1 MSEKNSNDSNDLR
14 DRAASE
20 DAVVREEI
28 DSGKETETRAAAG
41 TESAGRKKLPQL
53 PPRAR
58 RFCAFLVG
66 VVFFMSGTL
75 KLMDPVGAGLI
86 MEEYFKFF
94 HVGFL
99 SFAAKS
105 SGTLLAFI
113 ETMSGVAL
121 ITGVWRRF
129 TACVVSV
136 FMAIF
141 TLLTLLLLIFNPAM
155 DCGCFGEA
163 VHLTHAQSFL
173 KNVVIDVLIFAAFW
187 PFKSFGR
194 NKRRKYV
201 AFSLVSVAVVALMLY
216 SLLYIPLID
225 FTDFKPGVR
234 LAAADVRSHAEGDDA
249 YEAVFIYEKDGE
261 REAFTLDNLPDSTWT
276 YVSTETRS
284 RNASADELMP
294 ALSFSDA
301 SGEYHDELAAH
312 KDVMIVSMFRPS
324 DTDAAKWCRTAAF
337 VNDAL
342 DNGFFPLVIVS
353 GTTES
358 VLADFSEYENK
369 YPSELSAGMARR
381 VAILRAFLFDSPVI
395 LMDEPFIN
403 LDPALKYSIMDMFLD
418 MQRHTGRTA
427 VSVTHDVNEAIY
439 IADRIIV
446 ISGGR
451 VVYDNPEVTEAD
463 EKKILAVLLKTGK
476 TS

>member
-14 DRAASE
+14 DTAASE
-20 DAVVREEI
+20 DAVVREET
-28 DSGKETETRAAAG
+28 DSGKETETRADAG

-75 KLMDPVGAGLI
+75 KLMDPVGSGLI

-353 GTTES
+353 GTPES
-358 VLADFSEYENK
+358 VLADFSEYGLDANISSTLFPVLYYADYK
-369 YPSELSAGMARR
+369 TLISLNRSNGGVTYFNRGYLVKKWSYNSMPGNADLAELA
-381 VAILRAFLFDSPVI
+381 
-395 LMDEPFIN
+395 
-403 LDPALKYSIMDMFLD
+403 
-418 MQRHTGRTA
+418 
-427 VSVTHDVNEAIY
+427 
-439 IADRIIV
+439 
-446 ISGGR
+446 SG
-451 VVYDNPEVTEAD
+451 DVTETFLVSDTAGS
-463 EKKILAVLLKTGK
+463 LTFQGFLLY
-476 TS
+476 SFALMLLL

>member
-20 DAVVREEI
+20 DAVVREET
-28 DSGKETETRAAAG
+28 DSGKETETRADAG

-75 KLMDPVGAGLI
+75 KLMDPVGSGLI

-234 LAAADVRSHAEGDDA
+234 LAAADVRSHAEGEDA

-324 DTDAAKWCRTAAF
+324 DADAAKWCRTAAF

-353 GTTES
+353 GTPES
-358 VLADFSEYENK
+358 VLADFSEYGLDANISSTLFPVLYYADYK
-369 YPSELSAGMARR
+369 TLISLNRSNGGVTYFNRGYLVKKWSYNSMPGNADLAELA
-381 VAILRAFLFDSPVI
+381 
-395 LMDEPFIN
+395 
-403 LDPALKYSIMDMFLD
+403 
-418 MQRHTGRTA
+418 
-427 VSVTHDVNEAIY
+427 
-439 IADRIIV
+439 
-446 ISGGR
+446 SG
-451 VVYDNPEVTEAD
+451 DVTETFLVSDTAGS
-463 EKKILAVLLKTGK
+463 LTFQGFLLYSFAVMLLL
-476 TS
+476 

>member
-14 DRAASE
+14 DTAASE
-20 DAVVREEI
+20 DAVVREET
-28 DSGKETETRAAAG
+28 DSGKETETRADAG

-75 KLMDPVGAGLI
+75 KLMDPVGSGLI

-234 LAAADVRSHAEGDDA
+234 LAAADVRSHADGDDA

-324 DTDAAKWCRTAAF
+324 DADAAKWCRTAAF

-353 GTTES
+353 GTPES
-358 VLADFSEYENK
+358 VLADFSEYGLDANISSTLFPVLYYADYK
-369 YPSELSAGMARR
+369 TLISLNRSNGGVTYFNRGYLVKKWSYNSMPGNADLAELA
-381 VAILRAFLFDSPVI
+381 
-395 LMDEPFIN
+395 
-403 LDPALKYSIMDMFLD
+403 
-418 MQRHTGRTA
+418 
-427 VSVTHDVNEAIY
+427 
-439 IADRIIV
+439 
-446 ISGGR
+446 SG
-451 VVYDNPEVTEAD
+451 DVTETFLVSDTAGS
-463 EKKILAVLLKTGK
+463 LTFQGFLLYSFAVMLLL
-476 TS
+476 

>member
-20 DAVVREEI
+20 DAVVREET
-28 DSGKETETRAAAG
+28 DSGKETETRADAG

-86 MEEYFKFF
+86 TEEYFKFF

-234 LAAADVRSHAEGDDA
+234 LAAADVRSHAEGEDA

-324 DTDAAKWCRTAAF
+324 DADAAKWCRTAAF
-337 VNDAL
+337 VNDAQ

-353 GTTES
+353 GTPES
-358 VLADFSEYENK
+358 VLADFSEYGLDANISSTLFPVLYYADYK
-369 YPSELSAGMARR
+369 TLISLNRSNGGVTYFNRGYLVKKWSYNSMPGNADLAELA
-381 VAILRAFLFDSPVI
+381 
-395 LMDEPFIN
+395 
-403 LDPALKYSIMDMFLD
+403 
-418 MQRHTGRTA
+418 
-427 VSVTHDVNEAIY
+427 
-439 IADRIIV
+439 
-446 ISGGR
+446 SG
-451 VVYDNPEVTEAD
+451 DVTETFLVSDTAGS
-463 EKKILAVLLKTGK
+463 LTFQGFLLYSFAVMLLL
-476 TS
+476 

>member
-14 DRAASE
+14 DTAASE
-20 DAVVREEI
+20 DAVVREET
-28 DSGKETETRAAAG
+28 DSGKETETRADAG

-75 KLMDPVGAGLI
+75 KLMDPVGSGLI

-234 LAAADVRSHAEGDDA
+234 LAAADVRSHAEGEDA

-324 DTDAAKWCRTAAF
+324 DADAAKWCRTAAF

-353 GTTES
+353 GTPES
-358 VLADFSEYENK
+358 VLADFSEYGLDANISSTLFPVLYYADYK
-369 YPSELSAGMARR
+369 TLISLNRSNGGVTYFNRGYLVKKWSYNSMPGNADLAELA
-381 VAILRAFLFDSPVI
+381 
-395 LMDEPFIN
+395 
-403 LDPALKYSIMDMFLD
+403 
-418 MQRHTGRTA
+418 
-427 VSVTHDVNEAIY
+427 
-439 IADRIIV
+439 
-446 ISGGR
+446 SG
-451 VVYDNPEVTEAD
+451 DVTETFLVSDTAGS
-463 EKKILAVLLKTGK
+463 LTFQGFLLYSFAVMLLL
-476 TS
+476 

>member
-20 DAVVREEI
+20 DAVVREET
-28 DSGKETETRAAAG
+28 DSGKETETRADAG

-75 KLMDPVGAGLI
+75 KLMDPVGSGLI

-234 LAAADVRSHAEGDDA
+234 LAAADVRSHGGGDDA

-261 REAFTLDNLPDSTWT
+261 RETFTLDNLPDSTWT
-276 YVSTETRS
+276 YVSTETRT

-301 SGEYHDELAAH
+301 AGEYHDELAVH
-312 KDVMIVSMFRPS
+312 RDVMIVSMFRPS
-324 DTDAAKWCRTAAF
+324 DADAAKWGRTASF

-342 DNGFFPLVIVS
+342 NNGFTPFVLVS
-353 GTTES
+353 GTPES
-358 VLADFSEYENK
+358 VRASFSE
-369 YPSELSAGMARR
+369 AGLDGNISS
-381 VAILRAFLFDSPVI
+381 ILSPVMYYADYKTLI
-395 LMDEPFIN
+395 SLNRSNGGVTYFN
-403 LDPALKYSIMDMFLD
+403 RGYLVKKWSYSSMPD
-418 MQRHTGRTA
+418 
-427 VSVTHDVNEAIY
+427 N
-439 IADRIIV
+439 ADLAELA
-446 ISGGR
+446 SG
-451 VVYDNPEVTEAD
+451 DVTETFLVSDTAGS
-463 EKKILAVLLKTGK
+463 LTFQGFLLYSFAVMLLL
-476 TS
+476 

>member
-20 DAVVREEI
+20 DAVVREET
-28 DSGKETETRAAAG
+28 DSGKETETRADAG

-75 KLMDPVGAGLI
+75 KLMDPVGSGLI

-234 LAAADVRSHAEGDDA
+234 LAAADVRSHAEGEDA

-353 GTTES
+353 GTPES
-358 VLADFSEYENK
+358 VLADFSEYGLDANISSTLFPVLYYADYK
-369 YPSELSAGMARR
+369 TLISLNRSNGGVTYFNRGYLVKKWSYSSMPGNADLAELA
-381 VAILRAFLFDSPVI
+381 
-395 LMDEPFIN
+395 
-403 LDPALKYSIMDMFLD
+403 
-418 MQRHTGRTA
+418 
-427 VSVTHDVNEAIY
+427 
-439 IADRIIV
+439 
-446 ISGGR
+446 SG
-451 VVYDNPEVTEAD
+451 DVTETFLVSDTAGS
-463 EKKILAVLLKTGK
+463 LTFQGFLLYSFAVMLLL
-476 TS
+476 

>member
-20 DAVVREEI
+20 DAVVREET
-28 DSGKETETRAAAG
+28 DSGKETETRADAG

-225 FTDFKPGVR
+225 FTDFRPGVR
-234 LAAADVRSHAEGDDA
+234 LAAADVRRHGGGDDI
-249 YEAVFIYEKDGE
+249 YEAVFIYEKNGVKE
-261 REAFTLDNLPDSTWT
+261 SFTLDNLPDSTWT
-276 YVSTETRS
+276 YVSTETTNRS
-284 RNASADELMP
+284 ASDDELMP
-294 ALSFSDA
+294 ALSFSDSA
-301 SGEYHDELAAH
+301 GEYHDELAVH
-312 KDVMIVSMFRPS
+312 GNVMIVSIFRP
-324 DTDAAKWCRTAAF
+324 DDVNADKWIRTAAF

-342 DNGFFPLVIVS
+342 NNGFTPFVLVF
-353 GTTES
+353 GTPES
-358 VLADFSEYENK
+358 VRTSFSE
-369 YPSELSAGMARR
+369 AGLDGNISS
-381 VAILRAFLFDSPVI
+381 ILSPVMYYADYKTLI
-395 LMDEPFIN
+395 SLNRSNGGVTYFN
-403 LDPALKYSIMDMFLD
+403 RGYLVKKWSYSSMPD
-418 MQRHTGRTA
+418 
-427 VSVTHDVNEAIY
+427 N
-439 IADRIIV
+439 ADLAELA
-446 ISGGR
+446 SG
-451 VVYDNPEVTEAD
+451 DVTETFLVSDTAGS
-463 EKKILAVLLKTGK
+463 LTFQGFLLYSFAVMLLL
-476 TS
+476 

>member
-14 DRAASE
+14 DTAASE
-20 DAVVREEI
+20 DAVVREET
-28 DSGKETETRAAAG
+28 DSGKETETRADAG

-75 KLMDPVGAGLI
+75 KLMDPVGSGLI

-353 GTTES
+353 GTPES
-358 VLADFSEYENK
+358 VLADFSEYGLDANISSTLFPVLYYADYK
-369 YPSELSAGMARR
+369 TLISLNRSNGGVTYFNRGYLVKKWSYSSMPDNADLAELA
-381 VAILRAFLFDSPVI
+381 
-395 LMDEPFIN
+395 
-403 LDPALKYSIMDMFLD
+403 
-418 MQRHTGRTA
+418 
-427 VSVTHDVNEAIY
+427 
-439 IADRIIV
+439 
-446 ISGGR
+446 SG
-451 VVYDNPEVTEAD
+451 DVTETFLVSDTAGS
-463 EKKILAVLLKTGK
+463 LTFQGFLLYSFAVMLLL
-476 TS
+476 

>member
-20 DAVVREEI
+20 DAVVREET
-28 DSGKETETRAAAG
+28 DSGKETETRADAG

-75 KLMDPVGAGLI
+75 KLMDPVGSGLI

-173 KNVVIDVLIFAAFW
+173 KNVILDVLIFAAFW

-225 FTDFKPGVR
+225 FTDFRPGVR
-234 LAAADVRSHAEGDDA
+234 LAAADVRRHGGGDDI
-249 YEAVFIYEKDGE
+249 YEAVFIYEKNGVKE
-261 REAFTLDNLPDSTWT
+261 SFTLDNLPDSTWT
-276 YVSTETRS
+276 YVSTETTNRS
-284 RNASADELMP
+284 ASDDELMP
-294 ALSFSDA
+294 ALSFSDSA
-301 SGEYHDELAAH
+301 GEYHDELAVH
-312 KDVMIVSMFRPS
+312 GNVMIVSIFRP
-324 DTDAAKWCRTAAF
+324 DDVNADKWIRTAAF

-342 DNGFFPLVIVS
+342 NNGFTPFVLVS
-353 GTTES
+353 GTPES
-358 VLADFSEYENK
+358 VRASFSE
-369 YPSELSAGMARR
+369 AGLDGNISS
-381 VAILRAFLFDSPVI
+381 ILSPVMYYADYKTLI
-395 LMDEPFIN
+395 SLNRSNGGVTYFN
-403 LDPALKYSIMDMFLD
+403 RGYLVKKWSYSSMPD
-418 MQRHTGRTA
+418 
-427 VSVTHDVNEAIY
+427 N
-439 IADRIIV
+439 ADLAELA
-446 ISGGR
+446 SG
-451 VVYDNPEVTEAD
+451 DVTETFLVSDTAGS
-463 EKKILAVLLKTGK
+463 LTFQGFLLYSFAVMLLL
-476 TS
+476 

>member
-14 DRAASE
+14 DTAASE
-20 DAVVREEI
+20 DAVVREET
-28 DSGKETETRAAAG
+28 DSGKETETRADAG

-75 KLMDPVGAGLI
+75 KLMDPVGSGLI

-163 VHLTHAQSFL
+163 VHLTHVQSFL

-234 LAAADVRSHAEGDDA
+234 LAAADVRSHAEGEDA

-324 DTDAAKWCRTAAF
+324 DADAAKWCRTAAF

-353 GTTES
+353 GTPES
-358 VLADFSEYENK
+358 VLADFSEYGLDANISSTLFPVLYYADYK
-369 YPSELSAGMARR
+369 TLISLNRSNGGVTYFNRGYLVKKWSYNSMPGNADLAELA
-381 VAILRAFLFDSPVI
+381 
-395 LMDEPFIN
+395 
-403 LDPALKYSIMDMFLD
+403 
-418 MQRHTGRTA
+418 
-427 VSVTHDVNEAIY
+427 
-439 IADRIIV
+439 
-446 ISGGR
+446 SG
-451 VVYDNPEVTEAD
+451 DVTETFLVSDTAGS
-463 EKKILAVLLKTGK
+463 LTFQGFLLYSFAVMLLL
-476 TS
+476 

>member
-20 DAVVREEI
+20 DAVVREET
-28 DSGKETETRAAAG
+28 DSGKETETRADAG

-75 KLMDPVGAGLI
+75 KLMDPVGSGLI

-234 LAAADVRSHAEGDDA
+234 LAAADVRSHAEGEDA

-324 DTDAAKWCRTAAF
+324 DADAAKWCRTAAF

-353 GTTES
+353 GTPES
-358 VLADFSEYENK
+358 VLADFSEYGLDANISSTLFPVLYYADYK
-369 YPSELSAGMARR
+369 TLISLNRSNGGVTYFNRGYLVKKWSYSSMPDNADLAELA
-381 VAILRAFLFDSPVI
+381 
-395 LMDEPFIN
+395 
-403 LDPALKYSIMDMFLD
+403 
-418 MQRHTGRTA
+418 
-427 VSVTHDVNEAIY
+427 
-439 IADRIIV
+439 
-446 ISGGR
+446 SG
-451 VVYDNPEVTEAD
+451 DVTETFLVSDTAGS
-463 EKKILAVLLKTGK
+463 LTFQGFLLYSFAVMLLL
-476 TS
+476 

>member
-20 DAVVREEI
+20 DAVVREET
-28 DSGKETETRAAAG
+28 DSGKETETRADAG

-94 HVGFL
+94 HAGFL

-234 LAAADVRSHAEGDDA
+234 LAAADVRSHADGDDA

-324 DTDAAKWCRTAAF
+324 DADAAKWRRTAAF

-353 GTTES
+353 GTPES
-358 VLADFSEYENK
+358 VLADFSESGLDANISSTLFPVLYYADYKTLISLNRSNGGVTYFNRGYLVK
-369 YPSELSAGMARR
+369 KWSYNSMPGNADLAELA
-381 VAILRAFLFDSPVI
+381 
-395 LMDEPFIN
+395 
-403 LDPALKYSIMDMFLD
+403 
-418 MQRHTGRTA
+418 
-427 VSVTHDVNEAIY
+427 
-439 IADRIIV
+439 
-446 ISGGR
+446 SG
-451 VVYDNPEVTEAD
+451 DVTETFLVSDTAGS
-463 EKKILAVLLKTGK
+463 LTFQGFLLYSFAVMLLL
-476 TS
+476 

>member
-1 MSEKNSNDSNDLR
+1 MSEKNSNDSDDLK
-14 DRAASE
+14 DKAASE
-20 DAVVREEI
+20 DAVGREEI

-66 VVFFMSGTL
+66 VVFFMSGAL
-75 KLMDPVGAGLI
+75 KLMDPVGTGLI
-86 MEEYFKFF
+86 MEEYFKFL

-105 SGTLLAFI
+105 SGALLAFI

-136 FMAIF
+136 FMGLF
-141 TLLTLLLLIFNPAM
+141 TLLTLLLLIFNPSM

-234 LAAADVRSHAEGDDA
+234 LAAADVRSHGGGDDA

-261 REAFTLDNLPDSTWT
+261 RETFTLDNLPDSTWT

-301 SGEYHDELAAH
+301 AGEYHDELAVH

-324 DTDAAKWCRTAAF
+324 DADAAKWSRTASF

-342 DNGFFPLVIVS
+342 DNGFFPLVLVS
-353 GTTES
+353 GTPES
-358 VLADFSEYENK
+358 VRADFSE
-369 YPSELSAGMARR
+369 AGLDGNISS
-381 VAILRAFLFDSPVI
+381 ILSPVLYYADYKTLI
-395 LMDEPFIN
+395 SLNRSNGGVTYFN
-403 LDPALKYSIMDMFLD
+403 RGYLVKKWSYSSMPD
-418 MQRHTGRTA
+418 
-427 VSVTHDVNEAIY
+427 N
-439 IADRIIV
+439 ADLAELA
-446 ISGGR
+446 SG
-451 VVYDNPEVTEAD
+451 DVTETFLVSDTAGS
-463 EKKILAVLLKTGK
+463 LTFQGFLLYSFAVMLLL
-476 TS
+476 

>member
-14 DRAASE
+14 DTAASE
-20 DAVVREEI
+20 DAVVREET
-28 DSGKETETRAAAG
+28 DSGKETETRADAG

-75 KLMDPVGAGLI
+75 KLMDPVGSGLI

-353 GTTES
+353 GTPES
-358 VLADFSEYENK
+358 VLADFSEYGLDANISSTLFPVLYYADYK
-369 YPSELSAGMARR
+369 TLISLNRSNGGVTYFNRGYLVKKWSYSSMPDNADLAELA
-381 VAILRAFLFDSPVI
+381 
-395 LMDEPFIN
+395 
-403 LDPALKYSIMDMFLD
+403 
-418 MQRHTGRTA
+418 
-427 VSVTHDVNEAIY
+427 
-439 IADRIIV
+439 
-446 ISGGR
+446 SG
-451 VVYDNPEVTEAD
+451 DVTETFLVSDTAGS
-463 EKKILAVLLKTGK
+463 LTFQGFLLY
-476 TS
+476 SFALMLLL

>member
-14 DRAASE
+14 DTAASE
-20 DAVVREEI
+20 DAVVREET
-28 DSGKETETRAAAG
+28 DSGKETETRADAG

-75 KLMDPVGAGLI
+75 KLMDPVGSGLI

-163 VHLTHAQSFL
+163 VHLTHVQSFL

-234 LAAADVRSHAEGDDA
+234 LAAADVRSHAEGEDA

-353 GTTES
+353 GTPES
-358 VLADFSEYENK
+358 VLADFSEYGLDANISSTLFPVLYYADYK
-369 YPSELSAGMARR
+369 TLISLNRSNGGVTYFNRGYLVKKWSYNSMPGNADLAELA
-381 VAILRAFLFDSPVI
+381 
-395 LMDEPFIN
+395 
-403 LDPALKYSIMDMFLD
+403 
-418 MQRHTGRTA
+418 
-427 VSVTHDVNEAIY
+427 
-439 IADRIIV
+439 
-446 ISGGR
+446 SG
-451 VVYDNPEVTEAD
+451 DVTETFLVSDTAGS
-463 EKKILAVLLKTGK
+463 LTFQGFLLYSFAVMLLL
-476 TS
+476 

>member
-1 MSEKNSNDSNDLR
+1 MKGHESK
-14 DRAASE
+14 
-20 DAVVREEI
+20 
-28 DSGKETETRAAAG
+28 GK
-41 TESAGRKKLPQL
+41 KKVPQL

-66 VVFFMSGTL
+66 VVFFLSGVL
-75 KLMDPVGAGLI
+75 KLMDPAGTGLI
-86 MEEYFKFF
+86 MEEYFKFL
-94 HVGFL
+94 HLGFL
-99 SFAAKS
+99 TFAAKV
-105 SGTLLAFI
+105 SGVVFAFI

-225 FTDFKPGVR
+225 FTDFRPGVR
-234 LAAADVRSHAEGDDA
+234 LAAADVRRHGGGDDI
-249 YEAVFIYEKDGE
+249 YEAVFIYEKNGVKE
-261 REAFTLDNLPDSTWT
+261 SFTLDNLPDSTWT
-276 YVSTETRS
+276 YVSTETTNRS
-284 RNASADELMP
+284 ASDDELMP
-294 ALSFSDA
+294 ALSFSDSA
-301 SGEYHDELAAH
+301 GEYHDELAVH
-312 KDVMIVSMFRPS
+312 GNVMIVSIFRP
-324 DTDAAKWCRTAAF
+324 DDVNTDKWIRTAAF

-342 DNGFFPLVIVS
+342 NNGFTPFVLVS
-353 GTTES
+353 GTPES
-358 VLADFSEYENK
+358 VRASFSE
-369 YPSELSAGMARR
+369 AGLDGNISS
-381 VAILRAFLFDSPVI
+381 ILSPVMYYADYKTLI
-395 LMDEPFIN
+395 SLNRSNGGVTYFN
-403 LDPALKYSIMDMFLD
+403 RGYLVKKWSYSSMPD
-418 MQRHTGRTA
+418 
-427 VSVTHDVNEAIY
+427 N
-439 IADRIIV
+439 ADLAELA
-446 ISGGR
+446 SG
-451 VVYDNPEVTEAD
+451 DVTETFLVSDTAGS
-463 EKKILAVLLKTGK
+463 LTFQGFLLYSFAVMLLL
-476 TS
+476 

>member
-14 DRAASE
+14 DTAASE
-20 DAVVREEI
+20 DAVVREET
-28 DSGKETETRAAAG
+28 DSGKETETRADAG

-75 KLMDPVGAGLI
+75 KLMDPVGSGLI

-353 GTTES
+353 GTPES
-358 VLADFSEYENK
+358 VLADFSEYGLDANISSTLFPVLYYADYK
-369 YPSELSAGMARR
+369 TLISLNRSNGGVTYFNRGYLVKKWSYNSMPGNADLAELA
-381 VAILRAFLFDSPVI
+381 
-395 LMDEPFIN
+395 
-403 LDPALKYSIMDMFLD
+403 
-418 MQRHTGRTA
+418 
-427 VSVTHDVNEAIY
+427 
-439 IADRIIV
+439 
-446 ISGGR
+446 SG
-451 VVYDNPEVTEAD
+451 DVTETFLVSDTAGS
-463 EKKILAVLLKTGK
+463 LTFQGFLLYSFAVMLLL
-476 TS
+476 

>member
-20 DAVVREEI
+20 DAVVREET
-28 DSGKETETRAAAG
+28 DSGKETETRADAG

-75 KLMDPVGAGLI
+75 KLMDPVGSGLI

-225 FTDFKPGVR
+225 YTDFKPGVR
-234 LAAADVRSHAEGDDA
+234 LAAADVRSHAEGEDA

-324 DTDAAKWCRTAAF
+324 DADAAKWCRTAAF

-353 GTTES
+353 GTPES
-358 VLADFSEYENK
+358 VLADFSEYGLDANISSTLFPVLYYADYK
-369 YPSELSAGMARR
+369 TLISLNRSNGGVTYFNRGYLVKKWSYNSMPGNADLAELA
-381 VAILRAFLFDSPVI
+381 
-395 LMDEPFIN
+395 
-403 LDPALKYSIMDMFLD
+403 
-418 MQRHTGRTA
+418 
-427 VSVTHDVNEAIY
+427 
-439 IADRIIV
+439 
-446 ISGGR
+446 SG
-451 VVYDNPEVTEAD
+451 DVTETFLVSDTAGS
-463 EKKILAVLLKTGK
+463 LTFQGFLLYSFAVMLLL
-476 TS
+476 

>member
-20 DAVVREEI
+20 DAVVREET
-28 DSGKETETRAAAG
+28 DSGKETETRADAG

-75 KLMDPVGAGLI
+75 KLMDPVGSGLI

-234 LAAADVRSHAEGDDA
+234 LAAADVRSHAEGEDA

-353 GTTES
+353 GTPES
-358 VLADFSEYENK
+358 VLADFSEYGLDANISSTLFPVLYYADYK
-369 YPSELSAGMARR
+369 TLISLNRSNGGVTYFNRGYLVKKWSYNSMPGNADLAELA
-381 VAILRAFLFDSPVI
+381 
-395 LMDEPFIN
+395 
-403 LDPALKYSIMDMFLD
+403 
-418 MQRHTGRTA
+418 
-427 VSVTHDVNEAIY
+427 
-439 IADRIIV
+439 
-446 ISGGR
+446 SG
-451 VVYDNPEVTEAD
+451 DVTETFLVSDTAGS
-463 EKKILAVLLKTGK
+463 LTFQGFLLYSFAVMLLL
-476 TS
+476 

>member
-14 DRAASE
+14 DTAASE
-20 DAVVREEI
+20 DAVVREET
-28 DSGKETETRAAAG
+28 DSGKETETRADAG

-75 KLMDPVGAGLI
+75 KLMDPVGSGLI

-234 LAAADVRSHAEGDDA
+234 LAAADVRSHAEGEDA

-324 DTDAAKWCRTAAF
+324 DADAAKWCRTAAF

-353 GTTES
+353 GTPES
-358 VLADFSEYENK
+358 VLADFSEYGLDANISSTLFPVLYYADYK
-369 YPSELSAGMARR
+369 TLISLNRSNGGVTYFNRGYLVKKWSYSSMPDNADLAELA
-381 VAILRAFLFDSPVI
+381 
-395 LMDEPFIN
+395 
-403 LDPALKYSIMDMFLD
+403 
-418 MQRHTGRTA
+418 
-427 VSVTHDVNEAIY
+427 
-439 IADRIIV
+439 
-446 ISGGR
+446 SG
-451 VVYDNPEVTEAD
+451 DVTETFLVSDTAGS
-463 EKKILAVLLKTGK
+463 LTFQGFLLY
-476 TS
+476 SFALMLLL

>member
-20 DAVVREEI
+20 DAVVREET
-28 DSGKETETRAAAG
+28 DSGKETETRADAG

-75 KLMDPVGAGLI
+75 KLMDPVGSGLI

-234 LAAADVRSHAEGDDA
+234 LAAADVRSHAEGEDA

-353 GTTES
+353 GTPES
-358 VLADFSEYENK
+358 VLADFSEYGLDANISSTLFPVLYYADYK
-369 YPSELSAGMARR
+369 TLISLNRSNGGVTYFNRGYLVKKWSYSSMPDNADLAELA
-381 VAILRAFLFDSPVI
+381 
-395 LMDEPFIN
+395 
-403 LDPALKYSIMDMFLD
+403 
-418 MQRHTGRTA
+418 
-427 VSVTHDVNEAIY
+427 
-439 IADRIIV
+439 
-446 ISGGR
+446 SG
-451 VVYDNPEVTEAD
+451 DVTETFLVSDTAGS
-463 EKKILAVLLKTGK
+463 LTFQGFLLYSFAVMLLL
-476 TS
+476 

>member
-1 MSEKNSNDSNDLR
+1 MSEKNSNDSDDLK
-14 DRAASE
+14 DKAASE
-20 DAVVREEI
+20 DAVGREEI
-28 DSGKETETRAAAG
+28 DSGNERETRAAAG

-66 VVFFMSGTL
+66 VVFFMSGAL
-75 KLMDPVGAGLI
+75 KLMDPVGTGLI
-86 MEEYFKFF
+86 MEEYFKFL

-136 FMAIF
+136 FMGLF
-141 TLLTLLLLIFNPAM
+141 TLLTLLLLIFNPSM

-163 VHLTHAQSFL
+163 VHLTHPQSFL
-173 KNVVIDVLIFAAFW
+173 KNVILDVLIFAAFW

-234 LAAADVRSHAEGDDA
+234 LAAADVRSHGGGDDA

-261 REAFTLDNLPDSTWT
+261 RETFTLDNLPDSTWT
-276 YVSTETRS
+276 YVSTETRT

-301 SGEYHDELAAH
+301 AGEYHDELAVH

-324 DTDAAKWCRTAAF
+324 SPAFRDFTPRMLHHGRLLDAQKFLHDGVLVDGDGLVSVDGEVAPAAAEAL
-337 VNDAL
+337 ND
-342 DNGFFPLVIVS
+342 VIKPCHHVYHFQV
-353 GTTES
+353 G
-358 VLADFSEYENK
+358 
-369 YPSELSAGMARR
+369 
-381 VAILRAFLFDSPVI
+381 RACKVI
-395 LMDEPFIN
+395 
-403 LDPALKYSIMDMFLD
+403 
-418 MQRHTGRTA
+418 TA
-427 VSVTHDVNEAIY
+427 VFISFHEA
-439 IADRIIV
+439 AVV
-446 ISGGR
+446 I
-451 VVYDNPEVTEAD
+451 
-463 EKKILAVLLKTGK
+463 
-476 TS
+476 

>member
-20 DAVVREEI
+20 DAVVREET
-28 DSGKETETRAAAG
+28 DSGKETETRADAG

-75 KLMDPVGAGLI
+75 KLLDPVGSGLI

-234 LAAADVRSHAEGDDA
+234 LAAADVRSHAEGEDA

-353 GTTES
+353 GTPES
-358 VLADFSEYENK
+358 VLADFSEYGLDANISSTLFPVLYYADYK
-369 YPSELSAGMARR
+369 TLISLNRSNGGVTYFNRGYLVKKWSYSSMPDNADLAELA
-381 VAILRAFLFDSPVI
+381 
-395 LMDEPFIN
+395 
-403 LDPALKYSIMDMFLD
+403 
-418 MQRHTGRTA
+418 
-427 VSVTHDVNEAIY
+427 
-439 IADRIIV
+439 
-446 ISGGR
+446 SG
-451 VVYDNPEVTEAD
+451 DVTETFLVSDTAGS
-463 EKKILAVLLKTGK
+463 LTFQGFLLYSFAVMLLL
-476 TS
+476 

>member
-14 DRAASE
+14 DTAASE
-20 DAVVREEI
+20 DAVVREET
-28 DSGKETETRAAAG
+28 DSGKETETRADAG

-234 LAAADVRSHAEGDDA
+234 LAAADVRSHAEGEDA

-324 DTDAAKWCRTAAF
+324 DADAAKWCRTAAF

-353 GTTES
+353 GTPES
-358 VLADFSEYENK
+358 VLADFSEYGLDANISSTLFPVLYYADYK
-369 YPSELSAGMARR
+369 TLISLNRSNGGVTYFNRGYLVKKWSYNSMPGNADLAELA
-381 VAILRAFLFDSPVI
+381 
-395 LMDEPFIN
+395 
-403 LDPALKYSIMDMFLD
+403 
-418 MQRHTGRTA
+418 
-427 VSVTHDVNEAIY
+427 
-439 IADRIIV
+439 
-446 ISGGR
+446 SG
-451 VVYDNPEVTEAD
+451 DVTETFLVSDTAGS
-463 EKKILAVLLKTGK
+463 LTFQGFLLYSFAVMLLL
-476 TS
+476 

>member
-1 MSEKNSNDSNDLR
+1 MKGHESK
-14 DRAASE
+14 
-20 DAVVREEI
+20 
-28 DSGKETETRAAAG
+28 GK
-41 TESAGRKKLPQL
+41 KKVPQL

-66 VVFFMSGTL
+66 VVFFLSGVL
-75 KLMDPVGAGLI
+75 KLMDPAGTGLI

-94 HVGFL
+94 HLGFL
-99 SFAAKS
+99 TFAAKV
-105 SGTLLAFI
+105 SGVVFAFI

-136 FMAIF
+136 FMGFF

-225 FTDFKPGVR
+225 FTDFRPGVR
-234 LAAADVRSHAEGDDA
+234 LAAADVRRHGGGDDI
-249 YEAVFIYEKDGE
+249 YEAVFIYEKNGVKE
-261 REAFTLDNLPDSTWT
+261 SFTLDNLPDSTWT
-276 YVSTETRS
+276 YVSTETTNRS
-284 RNASADELMP
+284 ASDDELMP
-294 ALSFSDA
+294 ALSFSDSA
-301 SGEYHDELAAH
+301 GEYHDELAVH
-312 KDVMIVSMFRPS
+312 GNVMIVSIFRP
-324 DTDAAKWCRTAAF
+324 DDVNADKWIRTAAF

-342 DNGFFPLVIVS
+342 NNGFTPFVLVS
-353 GTTES
+353 GTPES
-358 VLADFSEYENK
+358 VRASFSE
-369 YPSELSAGMARR
+369 AGLDGNISS
-381 VAILRAFLFDSPVI
+381 ILSPVMYYADYKTLI
-395 LMDEPFIN
+395 SLNRSNGGVTYFN
-403 LDPALKYSIMDMFLD
+403 RGYLVKKWSYSSMPD
-418 MQRHTGRTA
+418 
-427 VSVTHDVNEAIY
+427 N
-439 IADRIIV
+439 ADLAELA
-446 ISGGR
+446 SG
-451 VVYDNPEVTEAD
+451 DVTETFLVSDTAGS
-463 EKKILAVLLKTGK
+463 LTFQGFLLYSFAVMLLL
-476 TS
+476 